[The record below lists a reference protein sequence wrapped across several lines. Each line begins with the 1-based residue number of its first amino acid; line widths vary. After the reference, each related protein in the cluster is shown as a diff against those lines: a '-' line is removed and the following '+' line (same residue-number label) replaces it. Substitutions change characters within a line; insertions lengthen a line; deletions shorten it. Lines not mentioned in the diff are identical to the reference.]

1 MRVSKGEFLYI
12 RVCVHVGMRVSVTTG
27 DHVCA
32 RVCAHVR
39 WVAPVSLPGPPSSL
53 SHCPE

>member
-39 WVAPVSLPGPPSSL
+39 WVAPVSLPEPPSSL